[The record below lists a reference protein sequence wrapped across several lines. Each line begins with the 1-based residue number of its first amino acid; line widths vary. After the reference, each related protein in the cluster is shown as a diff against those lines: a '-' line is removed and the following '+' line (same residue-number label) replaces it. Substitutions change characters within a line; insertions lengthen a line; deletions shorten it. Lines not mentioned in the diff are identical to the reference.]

1 MSARR
6 YHACR
11 AASTIVLAALALF
24 GQHRAHA
31 QHVMLTPK
39 RSLDFGSFVV
49 VGSAGTVTL
58 LPNGERRSTGGVI
71 LLNSSPS
78 QAASLNARRNN
89 NGRDKGA
96 HLILPPN
103 GNVRLSSGANS
114 MTLTTFTSNPA
125 APGMASLP
133 NGNGIDLS
141 IGATLVVA
149 PQQPA
154 GVYRGSFPVTV
165 NLN

>member
-1 MSARR
+1 MQALAL
-6 YHACR
+6 Y
-11 AASTIVLAALALF
+11 VLAALAEIAGCFAFWAWFRL
-24 GQHRAHA
+24 G
-31 QHVMLTPK
+31 
-39 RSLDFGSFVV
+39 RSALW
-49 VGSAGTVTL
+49 L
-58 LPNGERRSTGGVI
+58 
-71 LLNSSPS
+71 
-78 QAASLNARRNN
+78 
-89 NGRDKGA
+89 
-96 HLILPPN
+96 
-103 GNVRLSSGANS
+103 
-114 MTLTTFTSNPA
+114 